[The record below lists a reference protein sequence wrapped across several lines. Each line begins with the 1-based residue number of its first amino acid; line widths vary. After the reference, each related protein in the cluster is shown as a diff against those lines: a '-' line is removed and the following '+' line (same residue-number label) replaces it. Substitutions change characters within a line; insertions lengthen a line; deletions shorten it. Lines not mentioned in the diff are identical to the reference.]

1 LGKHIPESK
10 ISVKQ
15 ENASPAADGPHH
27 EIFIVINRW
36 QLILLDMD
44 GVCPLLIRNIRFSLI
59 LFGLHPRHAM
69 KEIIDLTKELIQF
82 RSLHSEPGEIIR
94 CAGFVQSYLKRHG
107 IDFLRFDHQ
116 DVPSIL
122 APPPKG
128 RVPVLL
134 LSHIDV
140 VDGSDDLFM
149 PYEKNG
155 SLYGRGSVDDKYAV
169 ALSLVLLKNYLVR
182 LGEQKRG
189 EVDPPFAVL
198 ITGDE
203 EIGGKNGA
211 KKVLQ
216 EIESDFCIVL
226 DGGSL
231 EEIVVKEKGILKLK
245 LISRGKAAHGA
256 RPWMGDNA
264 IEKLIADYLKLK
276 TFFDH
281 ATSGDSDH
289 WHRTM
294 NFSIVHA
301 GKSQNQVPDIA
312 EAMFDVRYTETD
324 RIDELIEQIRGEM
337 QSELVVEAIEPLF
350 ISRGTP
356 ERDILLKIA
365 KTASLGYEH
374 GASDARH
381 LAAFGIQGI
390 VWGADGELSQ
400 HTAGEHVRIESVY
413 ALYDY
418 LYEFMEAIEAKTAQI

>member
-1 LGKHIPESK
+1 
-10 ISVKQ
+10 
-15 ENASPAADGPHH
+15 
-27 EIFIVINRW
+27 
-36 QLILLDMD
+36 
-44 GVCPLLIRNIRFSLI
+44 
-59 LFGLHPRHAM
+59 M

-82 RSLHSEPGEIIR
+82 RSLHSEPEQIIQ
-94 CAGFVQSYLKRHG
+94 CAEFVQSYLMRHG

-116 DVPSIL
+116 NVPSIL
-122 APPPKG
+122 APPPTG
-128 RVPVLL
+128 RRPVLL

-149 PYEKNG
+149 PYEKDG
-155 SLYGRGSVDDKYAV
+155 ALYGRGSVDDKYAV
-169 ALSLVLLKNYLVR
+169 ALSLVLLKNYLAR
-182 LGEQKRG
+182 LQDKNRG
-189 EVDPPFAVL
+189 QGDLPFGVL

-216 EIESDFCIVL
+216 EIEADFCIVL

-231 EEIVVKEKGILKLK
+231 EEIVVKEKGILKIK

-256 RPWMGDNA
+256 RPWLGENA

-301 GKSQNQVPDIA
+301 GKSHNQVPDIA
-312 EAMFDVRYTETD
+312 EAMFDIRYTEAD

-350 ISRGTP
+350 ISRGAP
-356 ERDILLKIA
+356 ELDILLKIA
-365 KTASLGYEH
+365 KKAILGYEH

-381 LAAFGIQGI
+381 LEEFGIQGI

-400 HTAGEHVRIESVY
+400 HTAEEHVKIESVY

-418 LYEFMEAIEAKTAQI
+418 LYEFMACVEAKTTQA